1 MKRSVF
7 SLFLVV
13 LFLLPSLA
21 CGSFVTNTVTGS
33 GDIVTRTFN
42 VAGFD
47 RITLA
52 GSGTVFVEQGQTE
65 SLSVQADDNIIA
77 VLDIRV
83 RGNELVLGV
92 QRGFD
97 IQPSQSITYNL
108 TVRDLSGLRLS
119 GSGTFEVGALEAIQ
133 LQVSLPGSGDINVE
147 SLTADELDVDL
158 AGSGNIRLEDLRVKT
173 TDTSLQGSGDIEL
186 EGHAIEETVT
196 VSGSGNYWAGNLQ
209 TDAAN
214 VSIPGSADVIVW
226 VTGELEVRV
235 NGSGTVQYYGEPLI
249 NQSGLGSGKVT
260 SLGNK

>member
-1 MKRSVF
+1 
-7 SLFLVV
+7 
-13 LFLLPSLA
+13 
-21 CGSFVTNTVTGS
+21 
-33 GDIVTRTFN
+33 
-42 VAGFD
+42 
-47 RITLA
+47 
-52 GSGTVFVEQGQTE
+52 
-65 SLSVQADDNIIA
+65 
-77 VLDIRV
+77 
-83 RGNELVLGV
+83 V

-119 GSGTFEVGALEAIQ
+119 GSGTFEVGALEASR
-133 LQVSLPGSGDINVE
+133 LRVSLPGSGDINVE
-147 SLTADELDVDL
+147 SLSADELDVDL

-209 TDAAN
+209 ADAAN

-226 VTGELEVRV
+226 VTGELKVRV

-249 NQSGLGSGKVT
+249 DQSGLGSGKVT